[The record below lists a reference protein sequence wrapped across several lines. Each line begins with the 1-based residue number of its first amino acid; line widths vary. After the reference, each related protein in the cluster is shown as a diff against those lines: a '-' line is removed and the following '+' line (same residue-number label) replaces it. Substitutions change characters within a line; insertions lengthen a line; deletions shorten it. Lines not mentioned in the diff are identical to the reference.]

1 MTAQQAIS
9 LADGIDGD
17 IASVLAE
24 SLAPIDPAKQLLQD
38 VRGRLLDRAAQSVA
52 ADAGYVTTR
61 GRDLEWT
68 RVKDGAW
75 MKLLR
80 RGAQGNSVLIRV
92 EAGAVLP
99 AHRHRWVEEGIVID
113 GDMRFG
119 DRLLRNG
126 DYHRSVPGSRHER
139 IGSDGGGVA
148 FLCGTSLGDTG
159 GMLMELLG
167 GVLPFRGD
175 PPVTRLVVEGRWTAV
190 AEGVEECTLRNGPAR
205 SRLVRMA
212 PGSHFYPGSRGVGS
226 DDERLV
232 VSGEAFFG
240 DVLLQQGDYQEA
252 LSVRHPD
259 RIETDVGALLF
270 LRGDSAPA

>member
-1 MTAQQAIS
+1 MTAQQGVSPAGG
-9 LADGIDGD
+9 LDGD
-17 IASVLAE
+17 IASALAE
-24 SLAPIDPAKQLLQD
+24 NLAPIDPSARVLQD
-38 VRGRLLDRAAQSVA
+38 LRSRLLVQAARSVA
-52 ADAGYVTTR
+52 ADAGFITTR

-119 DRLLRNG
+119 EQSLGSG
-126 DYHRSVPGSRHER
+126 DYHRSAPGSRHER

-175 PPVTRLVVEGRWTAV
+175 ESITRPLGDAHWTAV
-190 AEGVEECTLRNGPAR
+190 SDGVEECLLRDGAAG

-212 PGSHFYPGSRGVGS
+212 PGSHFHPGSCGTGGDV
-226 DDERLV
+226 ERLV

-240 DVLLQQGDYQEA
+240 DVLLQQGDYQEV
-252 LSVRHPD
+252 LSSHRPD
-259 RIETDVGALLF
+259 RIETDCGALLF
-270 LRGDSAPA
+270 LRGGAAAG

>member
-9 LADGIDGD
+9 LADGVDGD
-17 IASVLAE
+17 IATALAE
-24 SLAPIDPAKQLLQD
+24 SLAPIDPTKHVLQG
-38 VRGRLLDRAAQSVA
+38 VRGRLLDRSAQSVA
-52 ADAGYVTTR
+52 AAAGYVTTR

-119 DRLLRNG
+119 EQSLRHG

-139 IGSDGGGVA
+139 IGSDGGGMA

-167 GVLPFRGD
+167 GVLPFRGNQ
-175 PPVTRLVVEGRWTAV
+175 PVTRLVAEARWTGV
-190 AEGVEECTLRNGPAR
+190 ADGVDECLLRDGTAP
-205 SRLVRMA
+205 SWLVRMA
-212 PGSHFYPGSRGVGS
+212 PGSHFYPGSRGVGCDS
-226 DDERLV
+226 ERLV

-252 LSVRHPD
+252 LSMRHPD

-270 LRGDSAPA
+270 LRGEGAPG

>member
-1 MTAQQAIS
+1 MTAHKALS
-9 LADGIDGD
+9 LADGVDGD
-17 IASVLAE
+17 VAAALAE
-24 SLAPIDPAKQLLQD
+24 RLAPIEPPKPALQG
-38 VRGRLLDRAAQSVA
+38 VRGRLLERTARSVV
-52 ADAGYVTTR
+52 AGAGFVTTR

-80 RGAQGNSVLIRV
+80 RGTHGNSVLIRV
-92 EAGAVLP
+92 EASAVLP
-99 AHRHRWVEEGIVID
+99 AHRHRWAEEGIVIE

-119 DRLLRNG
+119 DQALRNG
-126 DYHRSVPGSRHER
+126 DYHRSVPRSRHDR
-139 IGSDGGGVA
+139 IGSDNGGVA

-175 PPVTRLVVEGRWTAV
+175 PPVTRLVAEARWTGV
-190 AEGVEECTLRNGPAR
+190 AEGVEECMLRDGPAR

-212 PGSHFYPGSRGVGS
+212 PGSHFYPGSRGVGC

-270 LRGDSAPA
+270 LRGDSSSA